1 MNGTPEGP
9 TCRALFRAG
18 EDDAPP
24 YWMAFNE
31 ETSDR
36 ADRFSSLGMALSDV
50 MPGAASAEIAGA
62 HATGRV
68 LAGEAAK
75 LGGGEVTLRT
85 RGWWITACRI
95 VGMHGEEMVIAQGVG
110 DGAVALAVEDLKR
123 QITEVA

>member
-1 MNGTPEGP
+1 MNGTPDGP

-50 MPGAASAEIAGA
+50 MPGAASAEIASFCVDYPLFTRRCKSARLRISASTSSHASPNPRFKEGSSQSGTS
-62 HATGRV
+62 ATGRTPEGTDFS
-68 LAGEAAK
+68 A
-75 LGGGEVTLRT
+75 
-85 RGWWITACRI
+85 
-95 VGMHGEEMVIAQGVG
+95 
-110 DGAVALAVEDLKR
+110 
-123 QITEVA
+123 